1 MDASSQRDQITGAI
15 CMLIQLVQ
23 LKQPKS
29 LRSAWFA
36 RAILL

>member
-15 CMLIQLVQ
+15 CTLIQPVH

-36 RAILL
+36 RGILL